1 MLRPGHLILKEKS
14 DRQERNG
21 LKQLNKGKGQKWRR
35 ATKINS
41 VQSRCEEK
49 HQKRRRLL
57 SSLGVFSYHF
67 ITVTHT
73 QIAFHLH
80 NPAHEHWSHG
90 YASKEAMT
98 YVV

>member
-1 MLRPGHLILKEKS
+1 MDLKNLIKEK
-14 DRQERNG
+14 DKNGGKRQKSIVFNQGVRKN
-21 LKQLNKGKGQKWRR
+21 
-35 ATKINS
+35 TK
-41 VQSRCEEK
+41 
-49 HQKRRRLL
+49 KRRRLL